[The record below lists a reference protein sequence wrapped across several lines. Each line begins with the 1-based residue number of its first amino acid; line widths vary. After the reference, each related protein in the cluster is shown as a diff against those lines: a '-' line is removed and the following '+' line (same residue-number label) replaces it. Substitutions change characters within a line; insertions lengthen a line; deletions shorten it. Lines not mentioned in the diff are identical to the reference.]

1 MMRWSIDTIAA
12 IALALAMFGVAISI
26 IGLIG

>member
-1 MMRWSIDTIAA
+1 MRWSIDTIAA